1 MINKAY
7 EEGLKLPWW
16 KDWLGDCVAIVAGG
30 PSIKMFDL
38 SILKDRIH
46 TIAIKTAIDL
56 CPWAEVVYGCDDPW
70 WLDRKGLPNYK
81 GLKLSHGY
89 QITSNPVNKVHKVE
103 IVISRDDILVDKP
116 LQISNGGNS
125 GHQAINLAVQ
135 FGATDIILVGY
146 DLHERG
152 GVHWYGRNK
161 WNQASNPMQSNYQRW
176 NKGFDTAAKSLKA
189 LDVTVMNASMESELR
204 AFPKKPLQ
212 QIMEEWGL

>member
-16 KDWLGDCVAIVAGG
+16 KDWKFDCVAIVASG
-30 PSIKMFDL
+30 PSIKSFDL

-46 TIAIKTAIDL
+46 VIAIKTSIDL

-70 WLDRKGLPNYK
+70 WIDRKGLPHYK
-81 GLKLSHGY
+81 GLKLTHGQ
-89 QITSNPVNKVHKVE
+89 QIASAYKDIHRVE
-103 IVISRDDILVDKP
+103 IVISKDDMLVEKP

-125 GHQAINLAVQ
+125 GHQALNIAVQ
-135 FGATDIILVGY
+135 FGVTDVILIGF

-161 WNQASNPMQSNYQRW
+161 WDRASNPMQSNYNRW
-176 NKGFDTAAKSLKA
+176 NKGFDIAAKSLRA
-189 LDVTVMNASMESELR
+189 LGVTVVNASMESEVR
-204 AFPKKPLQ
+204 AFPKKPLEE
-212 QIMEEWGL
+212 IMEEWGL